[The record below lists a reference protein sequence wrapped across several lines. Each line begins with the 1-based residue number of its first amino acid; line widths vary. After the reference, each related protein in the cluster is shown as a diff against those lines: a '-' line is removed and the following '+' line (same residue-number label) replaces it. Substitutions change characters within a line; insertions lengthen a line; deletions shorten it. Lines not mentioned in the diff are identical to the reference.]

1 MHAQHFKGVY
11 GVEKV
16 GKVDD
21 LLKVEDV
28 EKVKEVEKVEG
39 MFFQDQSNIFASL
52 TVLKPCMLSIVNF
65 LTKPVPFC
73 IF

>member
-1 MHAQHFKGVY
+1 MHAQQFKGVY
-11 GVEKV
+11 GVE
-16 GKVDD
+16 KVDD